1 MFPSARWKL
10 EWLHSQNH
18 DQLTGKAP
26 LRGQGTVIAILDGG
40 VDDNHPSLRSKFT
53 ERKISGYNFVPNC
66 TSDPST
72 NQTVDP
78 NQWYGLDARQQHGT
92 AVAAIAGGHAFTST
106 VTKPN
111 GETCTLTIP
120 EGIASDAHLHICR
133 IFDTNGKMHNL
144 HSALQH
150 LLQLLQQNYS
160 IDILCMSFNTPADR
174 RVENLLEQLTK
185 KGIVCIAA
193 AGNDGLYQDGADFPA
208 SDPNVLSVGALKPQ
222 GRKAD
227 ISPEIGIDVYAHG
240 EDLVVPTLTTETNT
254 AGIELCDG
262 TSLATPMVAGFLALL
277 IQCAKELPG
286 STANVVKEYHNIR
299 FLKKLFLRHELCEGQ
314 KLIRASEFLM
324 EILNRH
330 SHGENYIVK
339 LIRFHYNDF
348 VP

>member
-1 MFPSARWKL
+1 M
-10 EWLHSQNH
+10 
-18 DQLTGKAP
+18 
-26 LRGQGTVIAILDGG
+26 IAILDGG
-40 VDDNHPSLRSKFT
+40 IDDSHPSLHSKFT
-53 ERKISGYNFVPNC
+53 QGKISGCNFVPL
-66 TSDPST
+66 DPST
-72 NQTVDP
+72 NQPNTTVDP
-78 NQWYGLDARQQHGT
+78 NQWCGPFARQHHGT
-92 AVAAIAGGHAFTST
+92 AVAAIAGGHAFT

-111 GETCTLTIP
+111 GETLTVP

-160 IDILCMSFNTPADR
+160 IDILCMSFKTPADR

-193 AGNDGLYQDGADFPA
+193 AGNEGLDQDGANFPA

-227 ISPEIGIDVYAHG
+227 FNPEIGIDVYAHG
-240 EDLVVPTLTTETNT
+240 EDLVVPTLTTATNT

-262 TSLATPMVAGFLALL
+262 TSFATPMVAGFLALL

-299 FLKKLFLRHELCEGQ
+299 FLKKLFLRHELCDGQ

-330 SHGENYIVK
+330 GLGENYIVK